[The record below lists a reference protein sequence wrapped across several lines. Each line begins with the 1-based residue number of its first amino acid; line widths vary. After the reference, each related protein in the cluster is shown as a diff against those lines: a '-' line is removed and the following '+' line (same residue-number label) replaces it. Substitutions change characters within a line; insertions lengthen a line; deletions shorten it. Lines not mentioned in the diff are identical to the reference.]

1 MRAAHNAFTLI
12 EVLIV
17 VLILGILAAVAVPKF
32 STASDDARTAA
43 TQSTL
48 AGVRS
53 AIATYRTG
61 AVIAGDDPYP
71 TLSQLTDGT
80 VLRFDLPVNPFT
92 KLGGVQGV
100 SSAQANTRTVV
111 NPTTNGWNY
120 FVDNDANPPVV
131 VFYANCDDATTAPDG
146 SGGVVDAN
154 DL

>member
-1 MRAAHNAFTLI
+1 MRPAHHAFTLI

-17 VLILGILAAVAVPKF
+17 VLILGILAAIAVPKF

-43 TQSTL
+43 TQSAL

-71 TLSQLTDGT
+71 SLTQLTDGT
-80 VLRFDLPVNPFT
+80 VIKFDLPVNPFT
-92 KLGGVQGV
+92 QVGGVQGV
-100 SSAQANTRTVV
+100 SSAQANSRAVV
-111 NPTTNGWNY
+111 APTTAGWNY
-120 FVDNDANPPVV
+120 FVDNTANPPVV

-146 SGGVVDAN
+146 SGGVADAN